1 MSTAAVQDFLNKV
14 GEDGALQ
21 AELAQAMEAENDRAA
36 VTELAK
42 SKGYDFT
49 ADELSAE
56 IEQRQQEVATRQ
68 EAGQLSDEELEA
80 VAGGG
85 IISPFITLP
94 GPSIPGFPGT
104 PIPSFPQ
111 PKW

>member
-1 MSTAAVQDFLNKV
+1 MSTAAVQDFLNQV
-14 GEDGALQ
+14 GKDAALQ

-36 VTELAK
+36 VTELAQ

-56 IEQRQQEVATRQ
+56 INQRQQEAATGQ

-85 IISPFITLP
+85 MIPPFNTLP
-94 GPSIPGFPGT
+94 GPTITVLSP
-104 PIPSFPQ
+104 PSFPQ